1 MKTIPLIGVLAMV
14 CYASSALSGTG
25 MEAQERLV
33 KDMPLQ
39 PFFHSHHPW
48 QLKIYQPI
56 GQDAEMGDNPV
67 RVCFVGPMDAKA
79 PEVQCNALVGG
90 SFPKGQP
97 VPLQTL
103 DSVDLEMLPSSN
115 DPAGRPSIVVR
126 ATFWGGGPGL
136 LKGLFVWA
144 DTSTDH
150 RQGQFMQTFKSDIT
164 QAGEQRFLKQG
175 PLAGAF
181 VAVDQVYE
189 GNEPNM
195 ASPVRYDMRI
205 YEPAPLGYVEVLSTL
220 SKKRY
225 PSNHTG
231 DGLPDAIGTL
241 TSEMSGA
248 LKAVYP
254 TGVSELLR

>member
-25 MEAQERLV
+25 GTAQEHLV

-39 PFFHSHHPW
+39 SFFHTLHPW
-48 QLKIYQPI
+48 RLKIYQSI

-79 PEVQCNALVGG
+79 PEVQCTALVDG

-103 DSVDLEMLPSSN
+103 DSVDLDLLPSSG
-115 DPAGRPSIVVR
+115 DPSGRPSIVVR
-126 ATFWGGGPGL
+126 ATFSGGGPGQ
-136 LKGLFVWA
+136 LKGLFVWT

-150 RQGQFMQTFKSDIT
+150 RQGQFMQTFKSVIS
-164 QAGEQRFLKQG
+164 QAGEQQFLKQG
-175 PLAGAF
+175 LLAGTF

-195 ASPVRYDMRI
+195 ESPVRYNMTI
-205 YEPAPLGYVEVLSTL
+205 YEPAPLGYVEVLSTI

-241 TSEMSGA
+241 TPEMSWA

-254 TGVSELLR
+254 TGVSELLH

>member
-1 MKTIPLIGVLAMV
+1 MKTIPLMYVLAMV
-14 CYASSALSGTG
+14 CYASSAWSGTG
-25 MEAQERLV
+25 AAAQERLV
-33 KDMPLQ
+33 KDIPLQ
-39 PFFHSHHPW
+39 SFFHSRHAW

-67 RVCFVGPMDAKA
+67 RVCFLGPMDASA
-79 PEVQCNALVGG
+79 RQAQCTRLVSG
-90 SFPKGQP
+90 SFPNGQP

-103 DSVDLEMLPSSN
+103 DSVDLTMLPSSGN
-115 DPAGRPSIVVR
+115 PAERPSIVVR
-126 ATFWGGGPGL
+126 ATYSGGGAGQ
-136 LKGLFVWA
+136 LKGLFVWT
-144 DTSTDH
+144 DTSLDH
-150 RQGQFMQTFKSDIT
+150 RQGRFMQTFKSVVT
-164 QAGEQRFLKQG
+164 QAGAQQFLKRG

-181 VAVDQVYE
+181 VALEQVYE

-195 ASPVRYDMRI
+195 ESPVRYSMTI

-231 DGLPDAIGTL
+231 DGLPDPIGTL
-241 TSEMSGA
+241 MPEMSAA

-254 TGVSELLR
+254 TGVSELLH